1 MAGHIFGAINLGSSE
16 LALKIYEI
24 SKKTGIT
31 ELTHVRRKFAIG
43 VETYRA
49 GYISYRSMT
58 EICETLNDFTRIMNE
73 FGVDSSDVCGTSGIR
88 EAENMLV
95 LLDQIRIQTGYNA
108 RILSNSEA
116 RFLYYKALAMNES
129 NFSALSEEGTLVVD
143 VGAGS
148 MQLSFFKDGL
158 LQVTEN
164 LLLGSS
170 RIQELLQVM
179 EDEAYDYNE
188 LIDEYIEKDIT
199 SFFKLYLD
207 GVKIKHIV
215 AVGGM
220 IPDAYHYMKDQ
231 KVEFDGIIKSK
242 SLNKVKLFTGISPG
256 NSKLVLPTVLIL
268 RKIAIMADCNKFILS
283 PIDLCDAMAAE
294 FAEKRLRILPD
305 HDINLDIISS
315 ARNIAAKYHSDIDHV
330 ETVERLSL
338 QIFDKI
344 KKLHGL
350 GKRERLLLQ
359 LGVLLHNVGSFISDI
374 HSRENAY
381 HILMNTEIIGISD
394 RERRMIA
401 NMIRYNEDR
410 FPDYMALNEDIS
422 KDQYITVVKLN
433 AIVKIANVLDK
444 SNRHKIKRI
453 GVSVEGDV
461 LLVTAETMEDIT
473 LEKGLFH
480 DKASA
485 FEEIFGIRPK
495 LIQKKTGRNL

>member
-58 EICETLNDFTRIMNE
+58 EICDTLNDFTRIMNE

-116 RFLYYKALAMNES
+116 RFLYYKALAMNEP
-129 NFSALSEEGTLVVD
+129 NFSALSEEGMLAVD

-242 SLNKVKLFTGISPG
+242 SLNKVKLFTGISPE

-294 FAEKRLRILPD
+294 FAD
-305 HDINLDIISS
+305 HDVNLDIISS

>member
-116 RFLYYKALAMNES
+116 RFLYYKALAMNEP
-129 NFSALSEEGTLVVD
+129 NFSALSEEGMLAVD

-242 SLNKVKLFTGISPG
+242 SLNKVKLFTGISPE

-305 HDINLDIISS
+305 HDFNLDIISS

>member
-43 VETYRA
+43 VETYST

-58 EICETLNDFTRIMNE
+58 EICDTLNDFTRIMSE

-116 RFLYYKALAMNES
+116 RFLYYKALAMNEP
-129 NFSALSEEGTLVVD
+129 NFSALSADGILTVD

-148 MQLSFFKDGL
+148 MQLSFFKKGL

-199 SFFKLYLD
+199 SFFKLHLE

-242 SLNKVKLFTGISPG
+242 SLNKVKSLTGISPE
-256 NSKLVLPTVLIL
+256 NLKLVLPTVLIL
-268 RKIAIMADCNKFILS
+268 RKIAIMANCNKFILS

-294 FAEKRLRILPD
+294 FAEKRLHILPD
-305 HDINLDIISS
+305 HDFNLDIISN

-359 LGVLLHNVGSFISDI
+359 IGVLLHNIGSFISDI

-422 KDQYITVVKLN
+422 KEQYITVVKLN

-444 SNRHKIKRI
+444 SNRHKIKQI
-453 GVSVEGDV
+453 GVTLDGDV

-495 LIQKKTGRNL
+495 LVQKKTGRNL